1 MHAWLGTWDA
11 SKRPTEV
18 VACKR
23 AFPGQQLS
31 EEREYVSSP
40 AARRRNHFNA
50 GFDRSDHKLDARLI
64 GKQTG

>member
-31 EEREYVSSP
+31 EESEYVSP
-40 AARRRNHFNA
+40 AGSTAEIISSMR
-50 GFDRSDHKLDARLI
+50 D
-64 GKQTG
+64 

>member
-1 MHAWLGTWDA
+1 MIRIAAEANDSRQGGHMHAWLGTWDA

-31 EEREYVSSP
+31 EESEYVSP
-40 AARRRNHFNA
+40 AGSTAEIISSMR
-50 GFDRSDHKLDARLI
+50 D
-64 GKQTG
+64 